1 MNSEAFL
8 KNHYMPAIRSIAA
21 DQKPM
26 WGLMDTQN
34 MVEHMAD
41 AFRNANGKIVYTGIL
56 TQEERIPKMQ
66 EFIMS
71 DKEFKENTKNLLLPD
86 QPLPHR
92 HGNLDDALAELNTE
106 VNDFLQL
113 FDRQPELIIRNP
125 FFGDLDFEHWKAL
138 LVKHALHHLRQFG
151 VKPDL

>member
-8 KNHYMPAIRSIAA
+8 KNHYMSAVRSIAA

-86 QPLPHR
+86 QPLPQ
-92 HGNLDDALAELNTE
+92 LNTE